1 MCKLYF
7 MLRKQHLITQEK
19 LLFVPVFHFFTW
31 VCSYLLWS
39 LYLSENEMSICSKK
53 FLGSCAWPEIV
64 HSVNFNKFYFMI
76 NSNPFISF
84 VIQYLNIL
92 PKSRPFNPEVFTI
105 FVYLRTLKKQ
115 GRFSAQRN
123 NHWLYVTKKL
133 NRYNE

>member
-1 MCKLYF
+1 
-7 MLRKQHLITQEK
+7 
-19 LLFVPVFHFFTW
+19 
-31 VCSYLLWS
+31 
-39 LYLSENEMSICSKK
+39 
-53 FLGSCAWPEIV
+53 
-64 HSVNFNKFYFMI
+64 MI

-92 PKSRPFNPEVFTI
+92 TKSRPFNSEVFSI

-123 NHWLYVTKKL
+123 NHWLYVTKQL